1 MVGSQD
7 PTLRADGAR
16 AVRRAA
22 CAVLLLEAAVLGG
35 CGIYL
40 GIETVVAGPAD
51 RLGSAF
57 LVLVVFALAAG
68 LTAVARG
75 LSAGRRWSRAPAL
88 VWQAIQALVGL
99 QFAQGAVRGG
109 AERWQWG
116 VALPLLLTAAVA
128 GIGVLRPGV
137 VSEAETQP

>member
-40 GIETVVAGPAD
+40 GIETAVAGPAD

-99 QFAQGAVRGG
+99 QFAQGAVR
-109 AERWQWG
+109 AERWQWA

-128 GIGVLRPGV
+128 GFGVLRPGV
-137 VSEAETQP
+137 VSEAER